1 MHFTDNFA
9 LTIYELVEVIDG
21 SVDSNEGER
30 ERERRKG
37 ELKNLSRL
45 LEILFKF
52 AELLN
57 C

>member
-9 LTIYELVEVIDG
+9 LTIYELVEVIDC
-21 SVDSNEGER
+21 SVDSNQGER